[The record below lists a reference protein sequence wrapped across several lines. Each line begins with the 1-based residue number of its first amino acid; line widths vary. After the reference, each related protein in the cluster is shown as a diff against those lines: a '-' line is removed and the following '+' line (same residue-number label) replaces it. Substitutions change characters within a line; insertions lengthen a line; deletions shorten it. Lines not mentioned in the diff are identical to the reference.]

1 MFIYER
7 RYRGTVQAVIF
18 DWAGTTCDYG
28 CCAPAAVFMQL
39 FDNHGISV
47 TMQQARE
54 PMGMHKR
61 DHIAAM
67 LAMEAIGSQW
77 REKHGHYPGDA
88 EIDALF
94 QEFVPMQVAAIE
106 SYSDLIPGTLNA
118 VEYLRSVG
126 IRIGSTTGYND
137 EMMAKLIPAAKAA
150 GYEPDV
156 IVTVSDV
163 PKGRPEPWMALENAK
178 QLGVFPMEA
187 IVKVG
192 DTPADILEGLNA
204 GMWSVG
210 VALAGNEVGMTE
222 AEVHALDAHTL
233 GSRLERA
240 YHRLH
245 SAGAHYVV
253 DTIADVPPIVDAIST
268 RMVQGDR
275 P

>member
-1 MFIYER
+1 MFVYER

-28 CCAPAAVFMQL
+28 CCAPAAVFTSL
-39 FDNHGISV
+39 FNNHDIAV

-67 LAMEAIGSQW
+67 LAMEPIAAQW
-77 REKHGHYPGDA
+77 QDKHGHVPGEAD
-88 EIDALF
+88 IDALF
-94 QEFVPMQVAAIE
+94 EEFVPMQVAAIE
-106 SYSDLIPGTLNA
+106 SFSDLIPGTLEA

-137 EMMAKLIPAAKAA
+137 AMMAKLIPVAKAA
-150 GYEPDV
+150 GYEPDA

-178 QLGVFPMEA
+178 LLGVYPMEA

-210 VALAGNEVGMTE
+210 VALAGNEVGLNE
-222 AEVHALDAHTL
+222 SEVLALDAHAL
-233 GSRLERA
+233 EAKLERA
-240 YHRLH
+240 YGRLQ

-253 DTIADVPPIVDAIST
+253 DTIADVPAIIDAITT
-268 RMVQGDR
+268 RLVQGDR